1 MAAMVRPG
9 SLSPWFA
16 LLVASGAVV
25 GAIAW
30 DVWPRTMDLSLL
42 RSRASGATSAP
53 VPATEHV
60 RVRLFFPQEAKP
72 VLAEEERD
80 VPRHTL
86 LPDAVRA
93 VVKELTKGGGP
104 GTAPPLPAETEIRQV
119 SLDAFGILYLD
130 FVAGIEALAT
140 GDAAR
145 AGLNVSAVV
154 LTLTTNFNAV
164 KRVQF
169 LAAGKELS
177 AQVGSADLRRPLQP
191 HFPDEE
197 SQPITSQPQD
207 TQQ

>member
-1 MAAMVRPG
+1 MPRRG
-9 SLSPWFA
+9 SLWPWLA
-16 LLVASGAVV
+16 VLAASGAVI

-30 DVWPRTMDLSLL
+30 DVWPRTVDLSLL
-42 RSRASGATSAP
+42 RSRASGAASAP
-53 VPATEHV
+53 APAAEHV
-60 RVRLFFPQEAKP
+60 RVRLFFPHEAKS

-80 VPRHTL
+80 VPRQTP

-93 VVKELTKGGGP
+93 VMKELTKGGGP
-104 GTAPPLPAETEIRQV
+104 GTVPPLPSETDIRQV

-140 GDAAR
+140 GDAIR

-154 LTLTTNFNAV
+154 LTLTTNFGAV

-177 AQVGSADLRRPLQP
+177 AQIGSADLRRPLQP
-191 HFPDEE
+191 HFPGEE
-197 SQPITSQPQD
+197 SQPITSQPQE
-207 TQQ
+207 TQ

>member
-1 MAAMVRPG
+1 MFRPA
-9 SLSPWFA
+9 SLWPWFA
-16 LLVASGAVV
+16 VLVASGAVI

-42 RSRASGATSAP
+42 RSRAAGARSAP
-53 VPATEHV
+53 APAAEQV
-60 RVRLFFPQEAKP
+60 RVRLFFPQETKP

-80 VPRHTL
+80 VPRHTP

-104 GTAPPLPAETEIRQV
+104 GTAPPLPPETEIRQI

-130 FVAGIEALAT
+130 FVTGIEALTT
-140 GDAAR
+140 GDVTR
-145 AGLNVSAVV
+145 AGLNISAVV
-154 LTLTTNFNAV
+154 LTLTTNLNAV

-169 LAAGKELS
+169 LAAGKALS
-177 AQVGSADLRRPLQP
+177 AQIGGADLRRPLQP
-191 HFPDEE
+191 HFPGEE
-197 SQPITSQPQD
+197 SQPIISQPQD

>member
-1 MAAMVRPG
+1 MAAMPRRG
-9 SLSPWFA
+9 SLWPWLTVLA
-16 LLVASGAVV
+16 ASGVLI

-30 DVWPRTMDLSLL
+30 DVWPRTVDLSLL
-42 RSRASGATSAP
+42 RSRASGATGAP
-53 VPATEHV
+53 APAAEHR
-60 RVRLFFPQEAKP
+60 RVRLFFPQEAKL

-80 VPRHTL
+80 VPRQTP

-93 VVKELTKGGGP
+93 VVKELTRGGGP
-104 GTAPPLPAETEIRQV
+104 GTVPPLPPETDIRQV

-140 GDAAR
+140 GDATR

-154 LTLTTNFNAV
+154 LTLTTNFDAV

-177 AQVGSADLRRPLQP
+177 AQIGRADLRHPLQP
-191 HFPDEE
+191 YFPGEE
-197 SQPITSQPQD
+197 SQPITSQPQE

>member
-1 MAAMVRPG
+1 MSRPG
-9 SLSPWFA
+9 SLWLWLA
-16 LLVASGAVV
+16 VLAASGAVI

-42 RSRASGATSAP
+42 RSRASGAASALA
-53 VPATEHV
+53 PAAEHV

-72 VLAEEERD
+72 VLADEERE
-80 VPRHTL
+80 VPRQTL

-104 GTAPPLPAETEIRQV
+104 GTVPPLPPETEIRQV

-130 FVAGIEALAT
+130 FVAGIDALAT
-140 GDAAR
+140 GDATR

-154 LTLTTNFNAV
+154 LTLTTNFGAV

-177 AQVGSADLRRPLQP
+177 AQIGRADLRRPLQP
-191 HFPDEE
+191 YFPDEE
-197 SQPITSQPQD
+197 SQPITSQPQE